1 MIQCD
6 NEYPICSNCRKAGA
20 PCDKSSVRQENGQQD
35 ECVIHEVRLLQVRE
49 LKISSSYI
57 RSLEERVEFL
67 QSELETRPVR
77 SNPDS
82 NATQPT
88 PSAFVSSDIRDATP
102 KRSAAGVDNNAVGD
116 LVGFLALNSEAPAY
130 VGSSSGLPLAS
141 DLGEMVQATV
151 WNQFLNP
158 SRQSFISQN
167 TGTSFDLRP
176 EANADG
182 GSRDRL
188 RPGRME
194 ESMVN
199 GAEPPSDEMGNR
211 ILNEYFSSI
220 FRRYPFLDR
229 EELWKLHE
237 NRWRLA
243 KLKHDEITRAER
255 FGIFKLYL
263 VYAIGATMIH
273 CEKRSKMCSQVS
285 VASCI
290 NEICLTSPAILHLCF
305 TTSTVHVR
313 DTVG

>member
-1 MIQCD
+1 MST
-6 NEYPICSNCRKAGA
+6 P
-20 PCDKSSVRQENGQQD
+20 SVQTVVRLELHATSRLSGRITANKMSVSF
-35 ECVIHEVRLLQVRE
+35 CIHEFHLLRCHV
-49 LKISSSYI
+49 LTVLFSYI
-57 RSLEERVEFL
+57 RSLEERVAFL
-67 QSELETRPVR
+67 QSELKTRPVR

-88 PSAFVSSDIRDATP
+88 PSAFVSSDIQDATP
-102 KRSAAGVDNNAVGD
+102 KRSVAGVDNNAVGD

-158 SRQSFISQN
+158 SRQNFISQN

-176 EANADG
+176 ETPATHSKNVDG
-182 GSRDRL
+182 VSRDRL

-194 ESMVN
+194 ESIVN
-199 GAEPPSDEMGNR
+199 GAEPPSDEIGSR

-263 VYAIGATMIH
+263 VYAIGATMIQ

-285 VASCI
+285 VTMYIFIES
-290 NEICLTSPAILHLCF
+290 
-305 TTSTVHVR
+305 V
-313 DTVG
+313 